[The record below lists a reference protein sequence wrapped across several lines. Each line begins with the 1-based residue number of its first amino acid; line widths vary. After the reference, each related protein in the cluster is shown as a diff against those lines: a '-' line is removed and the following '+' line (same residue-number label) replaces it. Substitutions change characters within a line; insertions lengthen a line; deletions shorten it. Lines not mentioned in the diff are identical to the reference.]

1 MQDQNESIAA
11 ALGKIYLDKWYKIF
25 IVFGYG
31 TFLLA
36 GAGLLPLF
44 DAKATSLIS
53 LGAALLGTGEFINH
67 PFQTALGAGYQLTG
81 YPRKPCLS
89 GTFLDVIASGLIIL
103 GCYRLIVLL

>member
-53 LGAALLGTGEFINH
+53 LGAALFGTGEFINH
-67 PFQTALGAGYQLTG
+67 PFQTKLGAGYKITG
-81 YPRKPCLS
+81 HPRNPSAL
-89 GTFLDVIASGLIIL
+89 GILLDVLGCILIII